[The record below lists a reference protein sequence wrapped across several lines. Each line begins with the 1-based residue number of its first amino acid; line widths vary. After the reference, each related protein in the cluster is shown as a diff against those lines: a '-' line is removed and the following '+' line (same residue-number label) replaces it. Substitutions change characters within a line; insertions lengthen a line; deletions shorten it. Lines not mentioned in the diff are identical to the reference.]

1 MPRSRKAVLL
11 AVLVA
16 VLLGAAGARAQEEP
30 GPPETSLDEAGWQGV
45 LGVRGVV
52 STAQRYVVL
61 LDHPSLAS
69 RVRDDGGRATE
80 AQMRTWTGA
89 ALGVQEQFLSR
100 MTAAGVRIGPE
111 YRFVRVVNGFS
122 TQLDPTSLA
131 VLEGDREVLGVY
143 PVRIAYPAQFPET
156 ENVRPATLT
165 GLGVPGLDGTGV
177 TVALLDTGVD
187 PSHPY
192 LRDSLLPGI
201 DLLNPG
207 SGAVAQPHPTIP
219 GRPERHATE
228 LAGIVT
234 GSDGPD
240 GLQGV
245 APGASILPVRIAGW
259 QPNAEGGYTV
269 YSRTDQIIAGL
280 EAAVDPNGD
289 GDSMDAARIALV
301 GVVEPYASFTD
312 GPLARAVAGATA
324 LDVLVVVPAGNDGRA
339 GPSFGSIGG
348 PSAVPEALTAA
359 AADERPDAPTV
370 RVHIR
375 AGLRVLFDSRL
386 PLGGAPTE
394 TVTAEVVPV
403 SRAAAAQGT
412 PGHFGPD
419 GLSRVAAR
427 APLLP
432 RGVLSEETIEEATSA
447 GAIAV
452 LVDGRL
458 PAGAFSLDVPEGVPV
473 VGLPEALVREIRA
486 MLAAGIPVTAAVGAV
501 DVAENEAGNAV
512 AAFSSRGLAF
522 GGGLKPDLT
531 APGVAIPTSEPGR
544 GEELEV
550 RFGTVSG
557 TSVSAAIVAGVAAV
571 LAEGRP
577 QSSATELA
585 GLLRGSAQRQPGD
598 LDATASGAGL
608 VDLRVAV
615 RQEVVA
621 EPAIISFGIAA
632 RARPSWRASSGCE
645 RLDAAACEVS
655 IETIS
660 ARAEGRRDHLR
671 PAASSRCG
679 PGRSRTVVVRA
690 DTSDLSEQAG
700 VATGELVFLV
710 RDSPEVHVPWAVAVP
725 DQSVDLLSRVRLR
738 ARGGTRVRRDAGG
751 AQPRR
756 RRGDAEPS
764 LEVRPLETLEVLW
777 RGGELLGVLARRREV
792 LPGRYTFGLTGRG
805 PDGDRLPAGRYTV
818 NVVARPGD
826 GHAPVRRE
834 RPVRRAVGGSSDGH
848 ILGAVRDQG
857 GASRCTAA
865 EAVSHLRENPFE
877 LAKRSSGGSARSS
890 PSTRTSFASSPSARR
905 RSRSRSPSRW
915 TTARSRSSS
924 ATA

>member
-1 MPRSRKAVLL
+1 MRMPRLRNRALLVALL
-11 AVLVA
+11 AA
-16 VLLGAAGARAQEEP
+16 VLLGAAGARAQEA
-30 GPPETSLDEAGWQGV
+30 PPPSSSTPLDEAGWQGV

-61 LDHPSLAS
+61 LDHPSLAAH
-69 RVRDDGGRATE
+69 VRDEGGRATE
-80 AQMRTWTGA
+80 AQMRVWTGT
-89 ALGVQEQFLSR
+89 ALRVQEQFLSR
-100 MTAAGVRIGPE
+100 MSAAGARIGPE
-111 YRFVRVVNGFS
+111 HRFVRVVNGFS

-131 VLEGDREVLGVY
+131 LLEGDREVQGVY
-143 PVRIAYPAQFPET
+143 PVRIGYPAQFPET

-192 LRDSLLPGI
+192 LRDSLLAGI

-245 APGASILPVRIAGW
+245 APGSSILPVRIAGW

-289 GDSMDAARIALV
+289 GDSLDAARIALI

-312 GPLARAVAGATA
+312 GPLARAVAGATT

-339 GPSFGSIGG
+339 GPGFGSIGG
-348 PSAVPEALTAA
+348 PSGVPAALTAA

-370 RVHIR
+370 RVHVR

-403 SRAAAAQGT
+403 SRSAAAQGT

-419 GLSRVAAR
+419 GLSRVAGR

-473 VGLPEALVREIRA
+473 VGLPETLVREMRA

-501 DVAENEAGNAV
+501 DVAQNVGGNTV

-557 TSVSAAIVAGVAAV
+557 TSVSAAIIAGVAAV

-585 GLLRGSAQRQPGD
+585 ALLRGSAQRQPGD

-608 VDLRVAV
+608 VNLRVAV

-621 EPAIISFGIAA
+621 EPPSISFGIAGPRTAELESVIRLTNVSTRRVELSIQTINLAPKAVEITFQPAGA
-632 RARPSWRASSGCE
+632 RA
-645 RLDAAACEVS
+645 AAGTE
-655 IETIS
+655 
-660 ARAEGRRDHLR
+660 
-671 PAASSRCG
+671 
-679 PGRSRTVVVRA
+679 
-690 DTSDLSEQAG
+690 
-700 VATGELVFLV
+700 
-710 RDSPEVHVPWAVAVP
+710 PE
-725 DQSVDLLSRVRLR
+725 
-738 ARGGTRVRRDAGG
+738 
-751 AQPRR
+751 RR
-756 RRGDAEPS
+756 R
-764 LEVRPLETLEVLW
+764 T
-777 RGGELLGVLARRREV
+777 RR
-792 LPGRYTFGLTGRG
+792 
-805 PDGDRLPAGRYTV
+805 
-818 NVVARPGD
+818 
-826 GHAPVRRE
+826 HE
-834 RPVRRAVGGSSDGH
+834 RPVRAGGGRDGGARPARAGLDRGARPVGG
-848 ILGAVRDQG
+848 LRPGAGRRPPHASQ
-857 GASRCTAA
+857 ASR
-865 EAVSHLRENPFE
+865 S
-877 LAKRSSGGSARSS
+877 
-890 PSTRTSFASSPSARR
+890 
-905 RSRSRSPSRW
+905 
-915 TTARSRSSS
+915 
-924 ATA
+924 

>member
-1 MPRSRKAVLL
+1 MPRSSPPSKSRPLLL
-11 AVLVA
+11 ALLAA
-16 VLLGAAGARAQEEP
+16 VLLGAAGARAQEAP
-30 GPPETSLDEAGWQGV
+30 QTSLDEAGWQGV

-61 LDHPSLAS
+61 LDHPSLAA
-69 RVRDDGGRATE
+69 RVRDEGGKATE
-80 AQMRTWTGA
+80 AQMRAWTGT
-89 ALGVQEQFLSR
+89 ALGVQEQFLAR
-100 MTAAGVRIGPE
+100 MAAAGARIGSE
-111 YRFVRVVNGFS
+111 HRYVRVINGFS

-192 LRDSLLPGI
+192 LRDSLVPGI

-245 APGASILPVRIAGW
+245 APGASILPVRIGGW

-289 GDSMDAARIALV
+289 GDTMDAARIALV
-301 GVVEPYASFTD
+301 GVVEPYASFSD
-312 GPLARAVAGATA
+312 GPLARAVAGATT

-348 PSAVPEALTAA
+348 PSGVPEALTAA

-370 RVHIR
+370 RVHVR
-375 AGLRVLFDSRL
+375 AGLRVLFASRL

-412 PGHFGPD
+412 AGHFGPD
-419 GLSRVAAR
+419 GLSLVAGR

-473 VGLPEALVREIRA
+473 VGLPEALVKEVRA
-486 MLAAGIPVTAAVGAV
+486 MLAAGIPVTAAVGSV
-501 DVAENEAGNAV
+501 DVAENEGGNAV

-544 GEELEV
+544 GEDGEV

-577 QSSATELA
+577 QSSATQLA
-585 GLLRGSAQRQPGD
+585 ALLRGSAQRQPRD

-608 VDLRVAV
+608 VNLRVAV

-621 EPAIISFGIAA
+621 EPPSISFGI
-632 RARPSWRASSGCE
+632 SGPRTAE
-645 RLDAAACEVS
+645 LESVIRLENVSTRRVEVS
-655 IETIS
+655 IQTINL
-660 ARAEGRRDHLR
+660 AGKGVEITFDPAELALR
-671 PAASSRCG
+671 

-700 VATGELVFLV
+700 VATGELVLLV
-710 RDSPEVHVPWAVAVP
+710 RDSTEVHVPWAVAVP
-725 DQSVDLLSRVRLR
+725 DQEVDLL
-738 ARGGTRVRRDAGG
+738 TRVSLEAPEGRVSDATPAVLSLVAG
-751 AQPRR
+751 AVTTTP
-756 RRGDAEPS
+756 A
-764 LEVRPLETLEVLW
+764 LEVRPLETLEVRLL
-777 RGGELLGVLARRREV
+777 RNGELLGVLARRREV

-805 PDGDRLPAGRYTV
+805 PDGERLPAGRYVV
-818 NVVARPGD
+818 NVVARPGESMRRFVESV
-826 GHAPVRRE
+826 PYVVR
-834 RPVRRAVGGSSDGH
+834 
-848 ILGAVRDQG
+848 
-857 GASRCTAA
+857 
-865 EAVSHLRENPFE
+865 
-877 LAKRSSGGSARSS
+877 
-890 PSTRTSFASSPSARR
+890 
-905 RSRSRSPSRW
+905 
-915 TTARSRSSS
+915 
-924 ATA
+924 